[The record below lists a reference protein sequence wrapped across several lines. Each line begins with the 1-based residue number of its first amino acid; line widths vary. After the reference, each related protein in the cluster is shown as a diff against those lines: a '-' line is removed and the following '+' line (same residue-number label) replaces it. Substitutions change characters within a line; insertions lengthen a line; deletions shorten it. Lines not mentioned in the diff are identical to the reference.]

1 MLETI
6 NTGPVNTLPRIPEY
20 LELNE
25 ILNEMVAAAVV
36 ERSTSVEEAIAT
48 AADRASELLE

>member
-1 MLETI
+1 MVEEV

-25 ILNEMVAAAVV
+25 ILNEMVERAVVDRSAAV
-36 ERSTSVEEAIAT
+36 EDALAD
-48 AADRASELLE
+48 AAEQAAELLE